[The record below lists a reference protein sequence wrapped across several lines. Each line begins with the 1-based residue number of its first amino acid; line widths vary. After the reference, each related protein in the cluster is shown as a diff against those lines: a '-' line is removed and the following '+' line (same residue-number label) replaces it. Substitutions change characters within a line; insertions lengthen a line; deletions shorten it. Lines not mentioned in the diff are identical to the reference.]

1 MRPIITLLFV
11 TATLIGC
18 SSSSTSTSGSTGAR
32 TAVRRGSSTLIAR
45 AELAALPTGT
55 NALEAIQR
63 LRPTMLRTRG
73 TDSIM
78 LQADPIH
85 IFLNANKLGGPDAL
99 SGVQA
104 NELEEIRFLN
114 ASEATQKWGTGYT
127 NGAIQLSSRAK

>member
-1 MRPIITLLFV
+1 MFTLLFA

-18 SSSSTSTSGSTGAR
+18 SSSSTSTAGSTGAR
-32 TAVRRGSSTLIAR
+32 TTVRRGSSTLIAR

-78 LQADPIH
+78 LEADPIH
-85 IFLNANKLGGPDAL
+85 IFLNASKLGGPDAL
-99 SGVQA
+99 TGVQA

-127 NGAIQLSSRAK
+127 NGAIQLASRGK